1 MVMIG
6 SYISIFLRS
15 SPTKL
20 TTISRLSRLHH
31 LILKSHVK
39 MAFLTYVNVRNSY
52 WRSQYRIIR
61 HVNLKYS
68 RRGIITTL
76 VRMLILSIVTMRNI
90 CYSASLLIGRLTSQM
105 FLQGGMSSCMTYLTS
120 VVVLNVYSERKN

>member
-1 MVMIG
+1 MIAT
-6 SYISIFLRS
+6 YINIFLRS

-20 TTISRLSRLHH
+20 STISRLSRLHH

-39 MAFLTYVNVRNSY
+39 MGFLTYVNVRNRY

-68 RRGIITTL
+68 QRGIITTP
-76 VRMLILSIVTMRNI
+76 VRMLILSTVTVKNI
-90 CYSASLLIGRLTSQM
+90 CYAASLLIGRLTFQM
-105 FLQGGMSSCMTYLTS
+105 FLQGGIASYMTYLIS
-120 VVVLNVYSERKN
+120 VVVLNVYSVRKK